1 MDRRL
6 VLLAIVWVAIL
17 AAVGAGVLLGR
28 RHEPEP
34 APIADVPAAVAAS
47 TPAAGPRRTK
57 LPRPARAKPVP
68 PPVEH
73 VAVDQV
79 PDERVPATAAEGEA
93 VEPDG
98 APPVPLSG
106 DALVEAL
113 NATKD
118 EGLFPAA
125 AHCIPESGLPSGF
138 TGRLELELSLDDQG
152 LTDAAVADLGAND
165 VAFPQSMLD
174 CLSDAVWGQDWP
186 AATEDTTVHYPI
198 MVTTN

>member
-17 AAVGAGVLLGR
+17 AAVGAGVMLGR
-28 RHEPEP
+28 HDEPEP
-34 APIADVPAAVAAS
+34 APAADVPGAVAAS

-57 LPRPARAKPVP
+57 LPRPARATPVP

-79 PDERVPATAAEGEA
+79 PDERVPAAALAGPEAAE
-93 VEPDG
+93 P

-138 TGRLELELSLDDQG
+138 TGKLELELSLDDQG

-186 AATEDTTVHYPI
+186 AATEDTTVHYPV
-198 MVTTN
+198 MVTTD

>member
-6 VLLAIVWVAIL
+6 VLLAIVWVGVL

-28 RHEPEP
+28 HQEPEP
-34 APIADVPAAVAAS
+34 APVAVPGGAAAS
-47 TPAAGPRRTK
+47 TPAVGPRRTR
-57 LPRPARAKPVP
+57 LPRPARAKPVSA
-68 PPVEH
+68 PVEQ
-73 VAVDQV
+73 VAVDPV
-79 PDERVPATAAEGEA
+79 PDERVPATAAEREA
-93 VEPDG
+93 VEPDE

-106 DALVEAL
+106 DALVDAL

-125 AHCIPESGLPSGF
+125 AHCIPGAGLPSEF
-138 TGRLELELSLDDQG
+138 TGKLQLELVLDDQG
-152 LTDAAVADLGAND
+152 LTDATVADLGAND

-186 AATEDTTVHYPI
+186 AATEDTTVHYPL
-198 MVTTN
+198 MVTTD